1 MEYNWSFSFNR
12 ARVCVSMRLFFHLSI
27 HSIRAVRSS
36 FYAFLRRSAAERNDS
51 KSPLAHL
58 LLLLRPFLVTSGNFD
73 HWWKADNYWV
83 YLLRQKSGEAENEN
97 LFFFLSFFS
106 LSLFCCPARRRSLP
120 CVSGYKVN
128 NLQLVNSLVYI
139 DRGYKQGPH
148 VRMFDWSIEA
158 PRSVAAGW
166 VGRRLLIWRFSF
178 FPPATNGAAA
188 VGANCS
194 LYSTN

>member
-1 MEYNWSFSFNR
+1 ME
-12 ARVCVSMRLFFHLSI
+12 
-27 HSIRAVRSS
+27 
-36 FYAFLRRSAAERNDS
+36 RR
-51 KSPLAHL
+51 K
-58 LLLLRPFLVTSGNFD
+58 T
-73 HWWKADNYWV
+73 KIC
-83 YLLRQKSGEAENEN
+83 
-97 LFFFLSFFS
+97 FFFLRFFS

-166 VGRRLLIWRFSF
+166 VGRQTEQQQSGPIVVYTRPTKTLYGLLFSSRF
-178 FPPATNGAAA
+178 FPSFLCVKGLRAALIITMDVACYATLEPCCVCALAFRCAAA
-188 VGANCS
+188 TKTPGRRRSAS
-194 LYSTN
+194 MWERRF

>member
-1 MEYNWSFSFNR
+1 MYYLKKREREKKERDSERLIRRKTRFFHFWWRRRRRERESKVYSINGQKSHHLADSMMEYNWSFSFNR

-97 LFFFLSFFS
+97 LFFFPPFFFS
-106 LSLFCCPARRRSLP
+106 LSLLLP
-120 CVSGYKVN
+120 GST
-128 NLQLVNSLVYI
+128 
-139 DRGYKQGPH
+139 
-148 VRMFDWSIEA
+148 
-158 PRSVAAGW
+158 SV
-166 VGRRLLIWRFSF
+166 
-178 FPPATNGAAA
+178 PPLCLGI
-188 VGANCS
+188 
-194 LYSTN
+194 